1 MFVVLFALSFSLAV
15 CAAIGVGVTT
25 GFGRMR
31 GYVRDARQRV
41 MKRRSDQG
49 A

>member
-15 CAAIGVGVTT
+15 CAGIGVGVTT
-25 GFGRMR
+25 GFGRLR
-31 GYVRDARQRV
+31 AYVRAARQRV
-41 MKRRSDQG
+41 LKKRSDQE